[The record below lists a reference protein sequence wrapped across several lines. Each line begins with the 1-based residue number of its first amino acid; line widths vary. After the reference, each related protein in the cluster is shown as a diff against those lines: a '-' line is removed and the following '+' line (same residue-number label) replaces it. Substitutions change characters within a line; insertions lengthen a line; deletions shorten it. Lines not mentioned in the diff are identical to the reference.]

1 MKEKMTNHGVC
12 DSSMNRRSALK
23 GIATAITPL
32 IVPIN
37 GQAAVKPAL
46 PLGLDGHAM
55 RGMKWKSLQH
65 IEYAAKLKL
74 DAVLF
79 NGPHYFE
86 ALTDSHLKKVK
97 MAADAAGLR
106 IYMGIGGISEGAKSY
121 KATFGNGA
129 DTLRQGIRMAKLL
142 GSPVINCRI
151 GNIDDRYS
159 EGGIKARLAEAARSL
174 KAVANEV
181 RDAGLKCAFE
191 NHAGDTRSEEIL
203 ELIDTVGSDV
213 LGVMIDPGNAV
224 WALED
229 PMLHLQR
236 LAPHVACS
244 SVRDYMVWNSP
255 EGAMFQWTAVG
266 EGQMDVAKYAQTM
279 REKAPGVPMF
289 VESISNSAR
298 PIPYLTPEFWD
309 GYPNLKATQ
318 MIDFMKLC
326 QQGRA
331 LQIQV
336 PPSGMTKKAFD
347 QLHQK
352 SEFENS
358 IRFLR
363 DLAAKG

>member
-191 NHAGDTRSEEIL
+191 KLLSRMKGETIRIIGSDKAIEDLSAQQKKIFKLAQDKSELASIMDRFSGSDL
-203 ELIDTVGSDV
+203 ECIELLIDLTEAG
-213 LGVMIDPGNAV
+213 L
-224 WALED
+224 
-229 PMLHLQR
+229 
-236 LAPHVACS
+236 
-244 SVRDYMVWNSP
+244 
-255 EGAMFQWTAVG
+255 
-266 EGQMDVAKYAQTM
+266 
-279 REKAPGVPMF
+279 
-289 VESISNSAR
+289 VESKN
-298 PIPYLTPEFWD
+298 
-309 GYPNLKATQ
+309 Q
-318 MIDFMKLC
+318 
-326 QQGRA
+326 
-331 LQIQV
+331 
-336 PPSGMTKKAFD
+336 
-347 QLHQK
+347 
-352 SEFENS
+352 
-358 IRFLR
+358 
-363 DLAAKG
+363 